1 MQLQWK
7 KSKAGS
13 ARALLH
19 KLPHHV
25 VEDAPMCIVYQ
36 LKIRVEPEKMLEMSL
51 SGIKVLKKVHFLL
64 KVLVSFVP

>member
-19 KLPHHV
+19 QLPHHV
-25 VEDAPMCIVYQ
+25 VENAPMCIVYQ
-36 LKIRVEPEKMLEMSL
+36 LKIRVKPEKKLEM
-51 SGIKVLKKVHFLL
+51 FLFG
-64 KVLVSFVP
+64 KNF

>member
-19 KLPHHV
+19 QLPHHV

-36 LKIRVEPEKMLEMSL
+36 LKIRVEPEKMLEM
-51 SGIKVLKKVHFLL
+51 FLFG
-64 KVLVSFVP
+64 KNF